1 MTLSE
6 AMASLS
12 DYGRSVDSL
21 APLRDSRF
29 RWLFVGRTVSM
40 FGSSLVNIALAFAV
54 LDISNSPG
62 ALGAVL
68 AAHTIP
74 MALLMLFGGVVAD
87 RFPRGRVLLIS
98 HLASGASQAC
108 AATLFISGHA
118 TVSNIIGIEAINGI
132 VSAFTFPALQG
143 VIPTVVDRSILQQ
156 ANALLSFARGAAMI
170 VGPSAGALVVVTAGA
185 GWALAFDALTY
196 LVAAVCMGRLRISMS
211 LRPASSSMLHELR
224 AGWGEFASREW
235 LWVIVLAFGFLNA
248 LNGLA
253 WITLG
258 PVIAKVTVG
267 VGSWGVVLSA
277 DTVGFFVMTLLLLRI
292 RLRHPLRA
300 GMIGV
305 ALVAAPMLILGLS
318 PSLFPLIASSFVA
331 GAGSEVF
338 SIGWQTAL
346 QEHVPGEMLSRVA
359 SYDML
364 GSVVAIP
371 VGQLLAGPL
380 TAVFDSR
387 AVVVASSLLYVLV
400 VGAAILSPS
409 VRNLQRVALPTP
421 AAGEI

>member
-1 MTLSE
+1 MT
-6 AMASLS
+6 

-40 FGSSLVNIALAFAV
+40 FGPSLVNIALAFAV

-74 MALLMLFGGVVAD
+74 MALFMLFGGVVAD
-87 RFPRGRVLLIS
+87 SFPRGRLLLVS
-98 HLASGASQAC
+98 HLASGLSQAC

-118 TVSNIIGIEAINGI
+118 TVANIVVIEAINGI

-196 LVAAVCMGRLRISMS
+196 VVAAICMSRLRIPTNT
-211 LRPASSSMLHELR
+211 RPASSSMLRELR
-224 AGWGEFASREW
+224 AGWSEFVSREW
-235 LWVIVLAFGFLNA
+235 LWAIVLAFGVLNA
-248 LNGLA
+248 LTGLA
-253 WITLG
+253 WMTLG
-258 PVIAKVTVG
+258 PVIAKATVG
-267 VGSWGVVLSA
+267 AGSWGIVLSA
-277 DTVGFFVMTLLLLRI
+277 DTVGFFLMTVLLLRV
-292 RLRHPLRA
+292 RLHHPLRA
-300 GMIGV
+300 GMIGMV
-305 ALVAAPMLILGLS
+305 TMAVPMGILGLA
-318 PSLFPLIASSFVA
+318 PSLFPLIAASFVA

-338 SIGWQTAL
+338 GIGWQTAL
-346 QEHVPGEMLSRVA
+346 QEHVPGEMLSRVSA
-359 SYDML
+359 YDML
-364 GSVVAIP
+364 GSIVAIP
-371 VGQLLAGPL
+371 IGQLLAGPL
-380 TAVFDSR
+380 AATFGAR
-387 AVVVASSLLYVLV
+387 QVVVASGVLYVVV
-400 VGAAILSPS
+400 VGATFLSPS

-421 AAGEI
+421 ARGEISPR